1 MPTLCLNSLTFCPCS
16 HIFIIALKTGLWIS
30 LGRDRVSYSL
40 LLPWPLGG
48 TQYLVNVGW
57 FDCKWKAASRQESMV
72 VLIKAI
78 HVSTFW
84 VSFVEWAMRG
94 YMKLMVQCGSIRKTF
109 LCLILYS
116 PLLYFN
122 PSFCLTVGLEA
133 KVRCSMWRQEV
144 WMISCEWQ
152 RIWRNDGG
160 ENEQHAGAALG
171 CGSTERAKCAYQ
183 RRRRARRC
191 HRTITPKASSFLCG
205 FLIRSTQEGPPMS
218 VYRTV
223 YQCCQE

>member
-84 VSFVEWAMRG
+84 ASFVEWAMRG

-160 ENEQHAGAALG
+160 ENEQHASPGMW
-171 CGSTERAKCAYQ
+171 E
-183 RRRRARRC
+183 
-191 HRTITPKASSFLCG
+191 HRESKVCLPKAA
-205 FLIRSTQEGPPMS
+205 EGTS
-218 VYRTV
+218 VPQDHYPKSVFFSVWIPNTV
-223 YQCCQE
+223 HSGGASNECV